1 MAGKLQLLQIFAE
14 CGKLTSAD
22 IDRTVEFTAFII
34 TKHAKNANKLA
45 LKRDDGEVDELE
57 INPVNAAFLKGIDLG
72 DSSEVED
79 VDTEEEELD
88 EHDAK
93 WSNAYLAV
101 SSLENLFTSCDNQQ
115 IIGAFTQDLG
125 KEIITLAW
133 RHNNF
138 WIKLVCQRLLGHMF
152 ASCQEQNGFSKIFSS
167 VFAEKENLVKL
178 IYQMLSVFNSVIM
191 DEDMAN

>member
-22 IDRTVEFTAFII
+22 IDRTVEFTADII
-34 TKHAKNANKLA
+34 SKHSKNANKLA
-45 LKRDDGEVDELE
+45 QKRDDGEVDELE

-101 SSLENLFTSCDNQQ
+101 SSLENLFTSCDN
-115 IIGAFTQDLG
+115 
-125 KEIITLAW
+125 
-133 RHNNF
+133 
-138 WIKLVCQRLLGHMF
+138 
-152 ASCQEQNGFSKIFSS
+152 
-167 VFAEKENLVKL
+167 
-178 IYQMLSVFNSVIM
+178 
-191 DEDMAN
+191 

>member
-1 MAGKLQLLQIFAE
+1 M
-14 CGKLTSAD
+14 
-22 IDRTVEFTAFII
+22 
-34 TKHAKNANKLA
+34 A

-101 SSLENLFTSCDNQQ
+101 SSLENLFTSCDN
-115 IIGAFTQDLG
+115 
-125 KEIITLAW
+125 
-133 RHNNF
+133 
-138 WIKLVCQRLLGHMF
+138 
-152 ASCQEQNGFSKIFSS
+152 
-167 VFAEKENLVKL
+167 
-178 IYQMLSVFNSVIM
+178 
-191 DEDMAN
+191 